1 MQHLDD
7 FSSLESLLSPK
18 ELQKK
23 LPLSSQQGEFVLN
36 SRRQISQVLDGKD
49 SRILLIVGP
58 CSIHDI
64 TAAKE
69 YATKLRQLADLVSD
83 SFLIVMRVY
92 FEKPRTK
99 RGWKGFMYDPLLDG
113 STSIEKGLHWARELL
128 LDLAEMEI
136 PTATEFLDP
145 LTANYINDLISWAC
159 IGARTSESP
168 IHRQMASG
176 LFMPVA
182 FKNNTSGNIDA
193 AINGVLSAA
202 EAHTF
207 LSIDEEG
214 HIALKQTKG
223 NSNCHIVLR
232 GGKNKPNF
240 DPAAISQALRLL
252 DHAGLPRCVVIDCSH
267 DNCNKNHEKQIQV
280 FESVINQFIQGNR
293 SIRGI
298 LLESN
303 LFAGN
308 QSFAASLSQLKY
320 AISITDP
327 CLDWK
332 TTEKL
337 ILWGNET
344 IKKAILLNQNS
355 STLHATHA
363 LT

>member
-18 ELQKK
+18 ELQKE
-23 LPLSSQQGEFVLN
+23 LPLSSQQSEFVLN
-36 SRRQISQVLDGKD
+36 SRRQISRVLEGKD

-69 YATKLRQLADLVSD
+69 YATKLRQLAHVVSD
-83 SFLIVMRVY
+83 NFLIVMRVY

-99 RGWKGFMYDPLLDG
+99 KGWKGFIYDPLLNG
-113 STSIEKGLHWARELL
+113 SNSIDKGLRWARELL
-128 LDLAEMEI
+128 LNLAEMKI

-145 LTANYINDLISWAC
+145 LTANYIDDLVSWAC
-159 IGARTSESP
+159 VGARTSESP

-176 LFMPVA
+176 LLMPIA
-182 FKNNTSGNIDA
+182 FKNTTSGNIDA

-202 EAHTF
+202 ESHTF
-207 LSIDEEG
+207 LSIDDKG
-214 HIALKQTKG
+214 HIALKLTKG
-223 NSNCHIVLR
+223 NSNGHIVLR

-240 DPAAISQALRLL
+240 DPAAISQALKLL
-252 DHAGLPRCVVIDCSH
+252 DQAGLPRCVVVDCSH
-267 DNCNKNHEKQIQV
+267 DNCERNHKKQVDV
-280 FESVINQFIQGNR
+280 FQSLINQFIQGNR
-293 SIRGI
+293 WIRGI
-298 LLESN
+298 LIESN

-308 QSFAASLSQLKY
+308 QSFVADLSQLKY

-327 CLDWK
+327 CLDWE

-337 ILWGNET
+337 ILWGDQA
-344 IKKAILLNQNS
+344 IKKANHFNQDS
-355 STLHATHA
+355 STLCATHA